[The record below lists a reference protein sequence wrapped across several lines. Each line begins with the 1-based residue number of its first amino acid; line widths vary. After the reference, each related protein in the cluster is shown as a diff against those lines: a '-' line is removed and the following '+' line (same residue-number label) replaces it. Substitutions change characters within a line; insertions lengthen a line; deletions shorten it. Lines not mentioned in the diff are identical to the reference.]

1 LTATITDTS
10 ATVQQLTK
18 KLEGAEAELE
28 YQRASFEKQ
37 LESVAANLEC
47 EQKAHLES
55 KNSLLSKIKEY
66 EISVSSLQDTVNKY
80 TSAMSNI
87 EQQMEASAQK
97 VRQDFAELLAKYNIV
112 LSEKEKLAVCLT
124 EKVSDKVP
132 LIF

>member
-1 LTATITDTS
+1 
-10 ATVQQLTK
+10 
-18 KLEGAEAELE
+18 LEGAEAELE

-66 EISVSSLQDTVNKY
+66 EISVSSLQDTINKY

-87 EQQMEASAQK
+87 EQQMEASSDSAQK
-97 VRQDFAELLAKYNIV
+97 VRQDFAELLAKYDIV

-124 EKVSDKVP
+124 EKVSDRVP